1 MNRQEA
7 YNLLELQQGA
17 SDEQIKNAYK
27 QMAKKY
33 HPDINK
39 EEGAETKFKDINQ
52 AYSIL
57 TGKEQQKANEFG
69 GNNPFDM
76 FSDMMGININFDFG
90 GAWESVNGRK
100 RVRNMVVI
108 ST

>member
-52 AYSIL
+52 AYSEVML
-57 TGKEQQKANEFG
+57 CHK
-69 GNNPFDM
+69 D
-76 FSDMMGININFDFG
+76 DLYL
-90 GAWESVNGRK
+90 V
-100 RVRNMVVI
+100 
-108 ST
+108 